1 MLDFLKLETYDLT
14 LVDYFNNSELLSW
27 LSDTDKISH
36 SDNEVITTKKVKL
49 YKGIFFC
56 FYSNRLDILI
66 KPHYYFNDN
75 LHNANDFDINDCNK
89 IIRGFKNDFKVDL
102 TRLKVVNIEFGLNV
116 ISPIDI
122 KELIMYIAYHE
133 KNEFRTDTNLPY
145 SKKSYST
152 NKSGTANGYK
162 VIKAYAKG
170 IQFPKYCNQNTF
182 RFEVKSKELKY
193 CRDQL
198 GINNANDLL
207 NTGVYFKMI
216 EVLIKEFN
224 EVLILDC
231 ITNFE
236 GLKPK
241 ELKKVNEY
249 NNPFV
254 WYKFSNQN
262 RNSFSKNKTNYYRL
276 IDKVE
281 NNLKNQLQK
290 IILDKLQTLKKGAIS
305 TPKENIKKGAISTIY
320 KGGICN
326 LKTNNNNDEVKNNV
340 CKITGLDISM
350 QKESSLLS
358 HTGLKHYYEN
368 DKKIFEQIKQLYLS
382 KQWQKSDFQK
392 QIKEIAH
399 NIRNTI
405 SNQKIKQ
412 ERLYQPKQ
420 LNILNTLGI

>member
-1 MLDFLKLETYDLT
+1 MLDFLKLQTYDLT

-102 TRLKVVNIEFGLNV
+102 TRFKVVNIEFGLNV

-122 KELIMYIAYHE
+122 KELIMYIAYHD
-133 KNEFRTDTNLPY
+133 KNEFRTDSNLPY

-152 NKSGTANGYK
+152 NKSGIANGYK

-170 IQFPKYCNQNTF
+170 IQFPQYCNQNTF
-182 RFEVKSKELKY
+182 RFEVKSKEYKY

-198 GINNANDLL
+198 SINNANDLL

-326 LKTNNNNDEVKNNV
+326 LNTNNNDEVKNNV

-350 QKESSLLS
+350 QKESGLLS